1 MRHWRS
7 YPAALAGMLV
17 LTLAPA
23 RGADKPV
30 EWRADYDAARKEA
43 AEKARPLF
51 LEFQTDECFHCR
63 RLENGPFKDP
73 AVVALLNERYV
84 PLRVDANKSPRLT
97 EALRIQ
103 AYPTMII
110 AAADGKIIAFVE
122 GYVDAKPL
130 VEHLHR
136 SLAVQTP
143 DWMARDFQEASKA
156 VGAGDYGKAVSLLKG
171 VLEDGKD
178 RPVQTKAKAVLDE
191 IEQQAAGRL
200 VRVRQLQ
207 DKGQY
212 EAAMD
217 LLTELIS
224 RYAGTQSAGDGA
236 KTLTSLADRPEFKSN
251 QRTRRAKDL
260 LAQARE
266 AFRGE
271 RFSAA
276 LELCEILETTYKD
289 VPEGKQGS
297 ELAAEIRSSPDKLG
311 KAAEH
316 LNERLASMYATL
328 GETWLRKGEKEQAA
342 ACFEK
347 AVRAAPASLV
357 ARDAQMKLTSL
368 STKAPTL
375 PTQFQKPEK

>member
-7 YPAALAGMLV
+7 TPAALAGMLV

-23 RGADKPV
+23 RASDKPV
-30 EWRADYDAARKEA
+30 QWRADYDAARKEA

-73 AVVALLNERYV
+73 AVVALLNERYI
-84 PLRVDANKSPRLT
+84 PLRVDAAKSPRLT

-122 GYVDAKPL
+122 GYVEANQL
-130 VEHLHR
+130 VEHLQR

-156 VGAGDYGKAVSLLKG
+156 VGHADYAKAVPLLKAI
-171 VLEDGKD
+171 LEDGKD
-178 RPVQTKAKAVLDE
+178 RPVQTKAKSVLDE

-207 DKGQY
+207 DKGQH

-217 LLTELIS
+217 LVAELIS
-224 RYAGTQSAGDGA
+224 RYPGTQPAAEGA
-236 KTLTSLADRPEFKSN
+236 KMLTTLADRPEFKAT
-251 QRTRRAKDL
+251 QRGRRAQDL
-260 LAQARE
+260 LAQARD
-266 AFRGE
+266 AFRAE
-271 RFSAA
+271 RYSAA
-276 LELCEILETTYKD
+276 LELCEILETTYKELS
-289 VPEGKQGS
+289 EGRQGAA
-297 ELAAEIRSSPDKLG
+297 LAAEIRSSPEKLAQ
-311 KAAEH
+311 AAEH
-316 LNERLASMYATL
+316 LNERLAAMYATL
-328 GETWLRKGEKEQAA
+328 GDSWLKKGEKEQAA

-347 AVRAAPASLV
+347 SVRAAPASLV
-357 ARDAQMKLTSL
+357 ARDAQLKLTSL
-368 STKAPTL
+368 TTRAPTV
-375 PTQFQKPEK
+375 PTQYQKPAK